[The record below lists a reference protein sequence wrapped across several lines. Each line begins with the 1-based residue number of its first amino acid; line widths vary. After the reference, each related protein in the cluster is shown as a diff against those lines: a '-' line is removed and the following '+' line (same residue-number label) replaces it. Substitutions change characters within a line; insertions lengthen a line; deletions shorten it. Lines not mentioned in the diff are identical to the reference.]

1 MTRWS
6 HAPSPL
12 QALVVSSLLVAA
24 MGVAQVAQAQG
35 GGRVARRGSA
45 MAMRPSLNQP
55 ANVGNMLNEK
65 SVGSQSGAK
74 AAPTPAATL
83 PGDKSAKHAE
93 EVPVGDPLA
102 PGKITLLLQE
112 IVAGIRSRQI
122 DSEFARWRGYM
133 ANRMDISVGQY
144 TGSELTG
151 QCRLKWYNRLMHN
164 PLSAPA
170 EAEAFT
176 RETHQ
181 AVLRGAPGFVEVLRT
196 AREKLDLPPRPA
208 VPRIP
213 VATPEQAIETLK
225 RALVNAQSN
234 YSAAVSTL
242 TKSEIEELT
251 TNAYSVFVG
260 GNVVGHTLNERTMAR
275 RLCELI
281 EKLDRDALQAAG
293 EALLPL
299 TAPDVLKQLAAI
311 PDDGG
316 ASAPGVSGR
325 VLKRIPTSAGA
336 IIIGGRTK
344 NVYRLD
350 EMLDVAAVVDLGGD
364 DEYYEGS
371 VSIHRPVL
379 AVIDLKGSD
388 AYRATRPGAQAGSIL
403 GVSLLLDVEGN
414 DVYDARDVA
423 QGSTI
428 AGIAILID
436 CAGSDVYQAHRRV
449 QAHALG
455 GVGLLLDGGGDD
467 SYRCVM
473 WGQGIG
479 APLGFGLLDDAG
491 GDDYYYAGGA
501 YRDSYP
507 ETPGL
512 EGWGQGVGAGI
523 RQVANGGVGVLLDG
537 AGDDA
542 YEFDYLSHGG
552 GYWCALGFFR
562 DFGGNDKHL
571 GSTEKSFGGGP
582 RTEPEY
588 QRFGCGWGCHYA
600 MGFLFDDSGNDVYRG
615 WIMGL
620 GFGWDCALGAL
631 CDFGGNDRYDANGNT
646 VEGNGSQ
653 ASTGILY
660 DYDGD
665 DVYVGYGQ
673 GYSSPG
679 VSYHPLPYC
688 GGNFSFV
695 VDYGG
700 KDEYGCEADNNGITE
715 RGWAGGFII
724 DRPRD
729 DELKELRAKAA
740 ENAAQTEQTAA
751 TE

>member
-6 HAPSPL
+6 YDFSPL
-12 QALVVSSLLVAA
+12 QAVVVSSLLVVATS
-24 MGVAQVAQAQG
+24 VAQVGLAQG
-35 GGRVARRGSA
+35 GARMSRRGSA

-55 ANVGNMLNEK
+55 SNAGSMLNQK
-65 SVGSQSGAK
+65 SVGSQSGAT
-74 AAPTPAATL
+74 AAPTPL
-83 PGDKSAKHAE
+83 AKPSGEKLAKDAE
-93 EVPVGDPLA
+93 TPDVGDPLA
-102 PGKITLLLQE
+102 PGKMTLLLQE
-112 IVAGIRSRQI
+112 IVTGIRTRQI
-122 DSEFARWRGYM
+122 DSEFNRWRGYM
-133 ANRMDISVGQY
+133 ANRMDISVSHY

-164 PLSAPA
+164 PLSAPI

-181 AVLRGAPGFVEVLRT
+181 AVLRGAPGFVEVMRV

-208 VPRIP
+208 APRIP
-213 VATPEQAIETLK
+213 VSTPDQAIETLK
-225 RALVNAQSN
+225 RALVNAQAN
-234 YSAAVSTL
+234 YAAALSTL
-242 TKSEIEELT
+242 TKSELEEFT
-251 TNAYSVFVG
+251 TYAYSVFVG
-260 GNVVGHTLNERTMAR
+260 GNVVGHTLTERTMAR
-275 RLCELI
+275 RLCDLI
-281 EKLDRDALQAAG
+281 EKLDRNALQAAG
-293 EALLPL
+293 EELLPL

-311 PDDGG
+311 PDDG
-316 ASAPGVSGR
+316 AAVAPAASGR
-325 VLKRIPTSAGA
+325 MLKRIPTSAGV
-336 IIIGGRTK
+336 ILIGGRAK

-350 EMLDVAAVVDLGGD
+350 EMADVAAVVDLGGD

-371 VSIHRPVL
+371 VSVRRPVL
-379 AVIDLKGSD
+379 ALIDLKGDD
-388 AYRATRPGAQAGSIL
+388 AYRATRSGAQGGSIL

-428 AGIAILID
+428 AGVGVLID

-455 GVGLLLDGGGDD
+455 GVGLLLDGGGND

-491 GDDYYYAGGA
+491 GEDYYYAGGA

-537 AGDDA
+537 GGDDT

-552 GYWCALGFFR
+552 GYWCSLGFLR
-562 DFGGNDKHL
+562 DFGGNDKHH
-571 GSTEKSFGGGP
+571 GSTEKSFGGGQ
-582 RTEPEY
+582 RSEPEY

-600 MGFLFDDSGNDVYRG
+600 MGFLFDDSGNDSYRG

-620 GFGWDCALGAL
+620 GMGWDCALGAL
-631 CDFGGNDRYDANGNT
+631 CDFGGNDRYDASGGT

-665 DVYVGYGQ
+665 DAYEGYGQ
-673 GYSSPG
+673 GYASSG
-679 VSYHPLPYC
+679 ISYHPLPYC

-695 VDYGG
+695 VDFGG
-700 KDEYGCEADNNGITE
+700 KDAYGCEADNNGITE
-715 RGWAGGFII
+715 RGWAGGFIV

-729 DELKELRAKAA
+729 DELKQLRAKAS